1 MDINKKLLIVVMALI
16 ILPPLTLGLQI
27 YYQRKTGNGLPGPVI
42 SSVTL
47 LAKQLSPAVESGNF
61 SAFSK
66 LPEEAELLI
75 KNDAGQILFRTPNA
89 ADDLFSRSK
98 SGDYHVF
105 GFDTGKASGTAF
117 LKLEGNLLQAS
128 LPDGNPIR
136 LTVGL
141 LFIVLIGLPILILH
155 GFNKSIAKLEQATV
169 KIASGNLDFPSSDLH
184 TTDLASLGLAMDKMR
199 LQLKE
204 DRERRD
210 RFIMGV
216 SHDLKTPL
224 AVIQGYIDALNEG
237 LADTEE
243 KKKEYYEILVSRA
256 DLLGSRITH
265 LINLAKT
272 STSEWRHSL
281 AEMDLPVFMT
291 DTFVPLADYCAIRG
305 CTLESRITLPAP
317 CPVLFDPDMLER
329 VFENLIANAVA
340 YGSKGT
346 PIIVSAAQNAV
357 SGTIEIR
364 VENEGQGISPENR
377 QKIFEPFFRADKGRN
392 DGGFGL
398 GLASVK
404 SIIETHGWKIEV
416 ESDKDGRTA
425 FIITIPA

>member
-1 MDINKKLLIVVMALI
+1 MDIKKKLLIVVSTLI
-16 ILPPLTLGLQI
+16 LLPPLSIGLQI
-27 YYQRKTGNGLPGPVI
+27 FYQRSTGNGYPQPVI
-42 SSVTL
+42 KSVTL
-47 LAKQLSPAVESGNF
+47 LSKQLSSAVESGDF
-61 SAFSK
+61 SAFED

-75 KNDAGQILFRTPNA
+75 RTDEGRILFGTSDAVASFPPA
-89 ADDLFSRSK
+89 AGT
-98 SGDYHVF
+98 GDYHAF
-105 GFDTGKASGTAF
+105 GFDTGKVKGTAF
-117 LKLEGNLLQAS
+117 LKLEGNLLQTS
-128 LPDGNPIR
+128 IPDFNPIR

-141 LFIVLIGLPILILH
+141 LFVVLIGLPVLILH
-155 GFNKSIAKLEQATV
+155 GFNQSIAKLEEATI
-169 KIASGNLDFPSSDLH
+169 KIASGNLDFPSSDLR
-184 TTDLASLGLAMDKMR
+184 TTDLASLGQAMDRMR

-243 KKKEYYEILVSRA
+243 KKKSYYEILSSRA
-256 DLLGSRITH
+256 DLLGSRIAH
-265 LINLAKT
+265 LIDLAKT

-281 AEMDLPVFMT
+281 TEMDLPVFMA

-317 CPVLFDPDMLER
+317 CPVLFDPDMLSR

-340 YGSKGT
+340 YGNKGT

-364 VENEGQGISPENR
+364 VENEGQGISAENR
-377 QKIFEPFFRADKGRN
+377 KKIFEPFFRADKGRN

-404 SIIETHGWKIEV
+404 SIIETHGWNIGA
-416 ESDKDGRTA
+416 ESAEGGKTA